1 MDAHELTPDELT
13 ALLVPDGITP
23 RSALPVGDS
32 STAPVVVVDPYQPP
46 SEVLSRLRLH
56 EGLPLIVVGLDPAGT
71 GSAAGT
77 YPFAPWCDLL
87 ASPDDM
93 DRIEHWV
100 SKHPVTSLALAL
112 LLRGSEER
120 SLDDGLLVESA
131 TYSTL
136 QAGPEFG
143 TWLRSEVKPGPVVDT
158 GPSVQVDRDDD
169 TLTISLSRPHRAN
182 ALSVSMREALLE
194 ALGIAIHDP
203 SVATV
208 VVRGE
213 GAHYSTGGDLGEFG
227 TFTDPATAHIIRLQT
242 SIGRAIHHLADRITV
257 HLHGSC
263 WGSGI
268 ELPAFAG
275 EVVATSDVAISLPE
289 VAIGLVPGAGGTVSL
304 PRRIGRHRTAWL
316 ALTGTHIGLPTALEW
331 GLVDRSSMG

>member
-1 MDAHELTPDELT
+1 MDRYELAPDELA
-13 ALLVPDGITP
+13 ALLVPDGISP
-23 RSALPVGDS
+23 RSALRGGDS
-32 STAPVVVVDPYQPP
+32 SSTAVVVVDPYELP
-46 SEVLSRLRLH
+46 SERISRLRLH
-56 EGLPLIVVGLDPAGT
+56 EGLPLIVVGLDTAGT
-71 GSAAGT
+71 GSPADT
-77 YPFAPWCDLL
+77 YPFAPWCDLV
-87 ASPDDM
+87 AGPDEM

-100 SKHPVTSLALAL
+100 DEHPLTSLTLAL

-143 TWLRSEVKPGPVVDT
+143 AWLRSGAKPGPATDP
-158 GPSVQVDRDDD
+158 GPSVEVDRDDD
-169 TLTISLSRPHRAN
+169 TLIISLSRPHRAN
-182 ALSVSMREALLE
+182 ALDLSMREQLLE
-194 ALGIAIHDP
+194 ALAIAIHDP

-208 VVRGE
+208 VLRGE
-213 GAHYSTGGDLGEFG
+213 GRHYSTGGDLGEFG
-227 TFTDPATAHIIRLQT
+227 TFTDPATAHVVRLQT

-263 WGSGI
+263 TGSGI

-275 EVVATSDVAISLPE
+275 EVVATTDVAISLPE
-289 VAIGLVPGAGGTVSL
+289 VAIGLTPGAGGTVSL

-316 ALTGTHIGLPTALEW
+316 ALTGTQIGLSTALEW
-331 GLVDRSSMG
+331 GLVDRLTRG